1 MSLRNIFTP
10 LISMVAGGTQ
20 METLSITF
28 GVGEHAAKLA
38 YGSFLPV
45 RDRYQSHP
53 LSLLYFRTRQIKR
66 SACLQVEEDKL

>member
-20 METLSITF
+20 MEILSITF

-38 YGSFLPV
+38 YGSFLSV
-45 RDRYQSHP
+45 
-53 LSLLYFRTRQIKR
+53 
-66 SACLQVEEDKL
+66 

>member
-38 YGSFLPV
+38 YDSFLSV
-45 RDRYQSHP
+45 
-53 LSLLYFRTRQIKR
+53 
-66 SACLQVEEDKL
+66 